1 MNSSRVLSTLGLA
14 QRGSLVISG
23 EDLVLE
29 AIRSGRAKVVF
40 LASDAGASTS
50 KRIHDK
56 TAFYQVPLLSRY
68 SGEELSHAVGKPNRK
83 VLCVN
88 DMKMAKL
95 LLQTANEEKEVK

>member
-1 MNSSRVLSTLGLA
+1 MGLA
-14 QRGSLVISG
+14 HRASLVISG

-56 TAFYQVPLLSRY
+56 TTFYQVPLLSLFP
-68 SGEELSHAVGKPNRK
+68 GEALSHAVGKANRK
-83 VLCVN
+83 VMCIN
-88 DMKMAKL
+88 DPKMAKL